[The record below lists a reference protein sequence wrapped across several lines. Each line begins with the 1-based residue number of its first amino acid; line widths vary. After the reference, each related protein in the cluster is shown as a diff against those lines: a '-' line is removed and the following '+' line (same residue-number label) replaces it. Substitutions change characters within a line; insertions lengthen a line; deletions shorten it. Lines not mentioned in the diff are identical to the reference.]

1 MSVKMEVWGD
11 YACFTRPEM
20 KTERVSYDVPTP
32 SAARGMLESV
42 YFHPGLRWHIDRIYV
57 LNPIRFTNLRRN
69 EVKSK
74 ILASAAMAEAN
85 GKARS
90 NIVASEDIQQRA
102 AMMLR
107 DVRYVIEAHFEM
119 TDKANP
125 SDNPG
130 KFQDIVKRRLKKG
143 ACYSTPYLGCRECTA
158 HFGLWE
164 GAEEDI
170 PAIDETRD
178 LGYML
183 YDMDYS
189 DPENITPLFTRVKM
203 EHGVIDLRNC
213 EVIG

>member
-1 MSVKMEVWGD
+1 MSILMEVWGER
-11 YACFTRPEM
+11 ACFTRPEM

-32 SAARGMLESV
+32 SAARGMIESV
-42 YFHPGLRWHIDRIYV
+42 YFHPGLKWIVDRIWV
-57 LNPIRFTNLRRN
+57 LNPIRFVNVRRN

-74 ILASAAMAEAN
+74 ILASSMVQEAN
-85 GKARS
+85 GGKRGGIYTA
-90 NIVASEDIQQRA
+90 EDIQQRA

-107 DVRYVIEAHFEM
+107 DVHYVFEAHFEM
-119 TDKANP
+119 TEKANP

-130 KFQDIVKRRLKKG
+130 KFQDIVKRRLRKG

-158 HFGLWE
+158 HFRLWQGGE
-164 GAEEDI
+164 I

-189 DPENITPLFTRVKM
+189 DASDIQPMFFRARM
-203 EHGVIDLRNC
+203 ERGMIDLANC
-213 EVIG
+213 EVIK